1 MYYYRYYPGWFS
13 FKNKRKRNVV
23 NLQCVNMCGGA
34 TIPNHKNRNII
45 MFTNAR
51 DERHIKEWAAHHLN
65 LGADRLVIF
74 DHKST
79 LPIASVLKGSDE
91 RIDVCSYTGNKMNG
105 LKTMF
110 IEQAIKM
117 ALRDKYTW
125 MLYLDA
131 DEFVILNQFA
141 NFSSFLDTWKEA
153 DVIVLNWLFF
163 GSNHLLTSSGTILA
177 SYNRS
182 HSRLNEHVKSLVRP
196 DKLTKHIPSAH
207 TYNLIEGSVLK
218 GVDNVTMGKNDI
230 FHPIHMNFS
239 DVPGYVAHYYI
250 QSREDFLW
258 RKMNRSRD
266 DTGGKWPF
274 TLAALNDNNDVLN
287 MLPTLRYDTANK
299 KMMEAMESNRLCHK
313 ENLRRRIS

>member
-1 MYYYRYYPGWFS
+1 M
-13 FKNKRKRNVV
+13 

-34 TIPNHKNRNII
+34 TPNHNNRNLI

-74 DHKST
+74 DHMST
-79 LPIASVLKGSDE
+79 LPIASVLNGSDG
-91 RIDVCSYTGNKMNG
+91 RIDVCLYKGNKMNG

-110 IEQAIKM
+110 IEQAIKI
-117 ALRDKYTW
+117 ARREKYKW

-131 DEFVILNQFA
+131 DEFVVLNQFD
-141 NFSSFLDTWKEA
+141 NFRSFLDTWNEA
-153 DVIVLNWLFF
+153 DMIVLNWLFF
-163 GSNHLLTSSGTILA
+163 GSNYLLSSSGTILS

-196 DKLTKHIPSAH
+196 DKLAKNIPSAH

-218 GVDNVTMGKNDI
+218 GVDNVTMGKYDI
-230 FHPIHMNFS
+230 FHPVHMNFS
-239 DVPGYVAHYYI
+239 DAPAYVAHYYI
-250 QSREDFLW
+250 QSREVFFL
-258 RKMNRSRD
+258 RKLNRSRD

-287 MLPTLRYDTANK
+287 LFPTLRYDAANK
-299 KMMEAMESNRLCHK
+299 EMIQRMESPGLCKREKH
-313 ENLRRRIS
+313 R